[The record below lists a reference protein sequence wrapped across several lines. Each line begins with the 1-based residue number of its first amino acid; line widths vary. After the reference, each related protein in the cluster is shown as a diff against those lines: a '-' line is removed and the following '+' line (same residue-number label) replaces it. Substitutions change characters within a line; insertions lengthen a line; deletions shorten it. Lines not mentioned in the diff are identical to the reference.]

1 MLLIEFF
8 KLHHM
13 DPDLS
18 CDTYIVLCPPV
29 SSRAVK
35 SDKLVTS
42 LVKHKTADWFE
53 ALVRK
58 QKIFLDNMLNLC
70 TDILVCQSPCEK
82 IKHYFN
88 PINSQIEDSYQI
100 KSLQWQQNVGCLK
113 NLGMNLWLLTSETF
127 FFFRAPFLAL
137 AFVDNDIDSW
147 KCFQN

>member
-1 MLLIEFF
+1 
-8 KLHHM
+8 M
-13 DPDLS
+13 DVKHWWVKPDVIS
-18 CDTYIVLCPPV
+18 DTYIVLCPPV

-35 SDKLVTS
+35 SNKLVTS
-42 LVKHKTADWFE
+42 LVEDKTANWGT
-53 ALVRK
+53 LVRN
-58 QKIFLDNMLNLC
+58 QKVSLDSWANLC
-70 TDILVCQSPCEK
+70 TDILVCQSPYEK
-82 IKHYFN
+82 IKDCFN
-88 PINSQIEDSYQI
+88 PINSHIADSYQI